1 MPEHVSI
8 GSRIG
13 NAIHPL
19 VRWEGALVLMLIGV
33 LVLGSQLS
41 TAFWKSDNVFYIGL
55 NIGEIAI
62 MALPLA
68 LIVITGEIDLSVA
81 SMLGLAGTV
90 MAILFA
96 HGWSIWP
103 AMAAALLVGAV
114 GGLFNG
120 VLVTRVGLP
129 SLAVTIGTLTLFRG
143 IAQIILPNN
152 TVGGFPESLTK
163 IGIVPVPGTQIPYS
177 ILFFAVLAV
186 VAAVL
191 LHATPVGRA
200 IFAIGA
206 SKEAAFFSGIRV
218 NRIKLLLF
226 IASGTLSAFAGILW
240 TLRFASARYD
250 AGTGLEL
257 NVVTVVLLGG
267 VSIFGGRGTIL
278 GVVLAVAVIA
288 TLQSALTLA
297 LVAPQNQQIVIG
309 GLLIASVIVPNL
321 GDLYHRARERIDSA
335 LARRRLGHAA
345 PRPEAPAA

>member
-13 NAIHPL
+13 KAIHPL
-19 VRWEGALVLMLIGV
+19 VRWEGALVLMLIAV

-41 TAFWKSDNVFYIGL
+41 TAFWKSDNIFYIGL

-90 MAILFA
+90 MATLFA

-103 AMAAALLVGAV
+103 AMAAALLVGAA

-120 VLVTRVGLP
+120 LLVTRVGLP

-163 IGIVPVPGTQIPYS
+163 IGIVPVPGTRDP
-177 ILFFAVLAV
+177 VLDP
-186 VAAVL
+186 L
-191 LHATPVGRA
+191 LRRAGRRRGSPLA
-200 IFAIGA
+200 CDT
-206 SKEAAFFSGIRV
+206 RRPRDLR
-218 NRIKLLLF
+218 NRGEQGGSLLLGDPSQ
-226 IASGTLSAFAGILW
+226 ADQAA
-240 TLRFASARYD
+240 
-250 AGTGLEL
+250 
-257 NVVTVVLLGG
+257 
-267 VSIFGGRGTIL
+267 
-278 GVVLAVAVIA
+278 
-288 TLQSALTLA
+288 AL
-297 LVAPQNQQIVIG
+297 
-309 GLLIASVIVPNL
+309 
-321 GDLYHRARERIDSA
+321 
-335 LARRRLGHAA
+335 RRLGDAGSVRRNPLDAPLRIRPLRRRDGSRAA
-345 PRPEAPAA
+345 TS